1 MRARTILISLG
12 IFLAGALVT
21 AMLTPA
27 PANAVSREIIQ
38 IQQSISQILQNQQD
52 ARSDVDSKL
61 ASMQTLVQQSLD
73 ASGRLSQTM
82 GALQKTVQ
90 DAQANSG
97 ANNSNV
103 AQQVQGVSD
112 NLQDLQARVA
122 KLAQQMSDMESTLQ
136 SINARVSTGAPAMPA
151 QTSTTSNME
160 SAPSSTAPVSA
171 PSNAAP
177 PAASPAQQ
185 TAATQPAATTT
196 APATTAPA
204 ATAPASTLP
213 PPPIS
218 ADTLYANAQ
227 RDLNSGNNTLS
238 RQEFSDYL
246 KDFPNGPFAAD
257 AQFYLGEICYEQSD
271 YNGAIDAYDNVIMG
285 YPNSLRVASA
295 MLEKGRALQETGK
308 KASAQA
314 VFRQLVQKFPGTDEA
329 RKAQAELS
337 QPPQQQ

>member
-1 MRARTILISLG
+1 MRARTIVISLG

-122 KLAQQMSDMESTLQ
+122 KLAQQVSDMQSTLQ
-136 SINARVSTGAPAMPA
+136 SINARVSTNAPAMPA
-151 QTSTTSNME
+151 QTGTTSNMLGM
-160 SAPSSTAPVSA
+160 PSPTPN
-171 PSNAAP
+171 NAAP
-177 PAASPAQQ
+177 ANTTSTAAPPVTSPAQQ
-185 TAATQPAATTT
+185 PATTQPAATTT
-196 APATTAPA
+196 APTTTTAPA
-204 ATAPASTLP
+204 ATAPAPAPAATLP
-213 PPPIS
+213 APPIS

-227 RDLNSGNNTLS
+227 RDLNSGNYTLS

-271 YNGAIDAYDNVIMG
+271 FNGAYNGYDRGNFARG
-285 YPNSLRVASA
+285 GGLHSE
-295 MLEKGRALQETGK
+295 LEWLERY
-308 KASAQA
+308 
-314 VFRQLVQKFPGTDEA
+314 A
-329 RKAQAELS
+329 RM
-337 QPPQQQ
+337 P